1 MTRYHFDPPE
11 KLIPPEKLVSRDRM
25 LGRDMSCLTVPPE
38 KRVSRDWM
46 LHRDVFSVTVPPENL
61 YFCDKNRGDVDETVN
76 DLIYFQILY
85 DWVETL
91 DNHIPGSEI
100 SYRFLVVPQS
110 VPVKNSASDWG
121 VGNL

>member
-1 MTRYHFDPPE
+1 
-11 KLIPPEKLVSRDRM
+11 M
-25 LGRDMSCLTVPPE
+25 LGRDICSLNGPPE
-38 KRVSRDWM
+38 THVSRDWM

-91 DNHIPGSEI
+91 DNHIPVSGI
-100 SYRFLVVPQS
+100 ACRFLVVPQI
-110 VPVKNSASDWG
+110 VPMKNSASDWG
-121 VGNL
+121 VRNR